1 MKDILNDIK
10 EKTEGMSRQDKIS
23 YILTYYWYHMLII
36 FSVLALIVIFVVHYA
51 TYKKPEF
58 TCIMVNQQIDTQRD
72 NQMTDEFAKFSKLDP
87 KRVEI
92 NSNYNFSY
100 GDLNLPDVNES
111 SNEKFFLQWRNNE
124 LDAVIM
130 TESFYEYCKE
140 VGGEFRD
147 IDTWDIDTVM
157 YEKFRDDGKTTGI
170 ILGTDR
176 MTEKVIG
183 TGERLLLVFPSN
195 GKHEKASKLY
205 LKYII
210 GGNADE
216 KINNR

>member
-72 NQMTDEFAKFSKLDP
+72 NQMTDEFAKFSKMDP

-124 LDAVIM
+124 
-130 TESFYEYCKE
+130 
-140 VGGEFRD
+140 
-147 IDTWDIDTVM
+147 
-157 YEKFRDDGKTTGI
+157 
-170 ILGTDR
+170 
-176 MTEKVIG
+176 
-183 TGERLLLVFPSN
+183 
-195 GKHEKASKLY
+195 
-205 LKYII
+205 
-210 GGNADE
+210 
-216 KINNR
+216 